1 MDPLLSSVPGLM
13 TPGNHDGEFE
23 FGNSYWRAGEGGGDS
38 GVGYALRFP
47 GPGPE
52 LSFGSSHT
60 GAFNSTSLWWSV
72 DAGPV
77 HLVATAGVLGFE
89 PGTAQYKWLE
99 ADLAAASTPAARQLR
114 PWIIVTNHYPLYCTL
129 KACNTPASR
138 AGHARRQRR
147 GRGRRGG
154 LPPPPGVLT
163 INPERV
169 RAALE
174 PLLLKYKVDGTFV
187 GHNHNYERTHAVA
200 NLALV
205 SRGQARPGHVGGR
218 VYDRPGAPIHW
229 VVGSGGADPDPT
241 SAWKNKSEVPWL
253 ATQLFDDAR
262 ETTNWGWAKVVANTS
277 CLHVQFMDSYHNNS
291 GLDEVWITK

>member
-89 PGTAQYKWLE
+89 PGTAYGNFDIILDHIARGAQLHP
-99 ADLAAASTPAARQLR
+99 TPPRTR
-114 PWIIVTNHYPLYCTL
+114 
-129 KACNTPASR
+129 
-138 AGHARRQRR
+138 
-147 GRGRRGG
+147 
-154 LPPPPGVLT
+154 
-163 INPERV
+163 RV
-169 RAALE
+169 RRSTW
-174 PLLLKYKVDGTFV
+174 Y
-187 GHNHNYERTHAVA
+187 
-200 NLALV
+200 
-205 SRGQARPGHVGGR
+205 Q
-218 VYDRPGAPIHW
+218 
-229 VVGSGGADPDPT
+229 
-241 SAWKNKSEVPWL
+241 
-253 ATQLFDDAR
+253 
-262 ETTNWGWAKVVANTS
+262 
-277 CLHVQFMDSYHNNS
+277 C
-291 GLDEVWITK
+291 